1 MSVMIDAILLGWD
14 RNLDYTKRLLADVPQ
29 DRMAYQPAVN
39 MNHPAWILSHLNL
52 YHACMTGMLLG
63 KPFEDPKEHKF
74 GMKSKP
80 VADASAY
87 LSKAELL
94 SDFERGHADVAA
106 ALRSAGQSRLEAATP
121 LERWRT
127 AMPQVGIVLNYLM
140 ILHES
145 THLGQFSVWRRV
157 QGMPSV

>member
-1 MSVMIDAILLGWD
+1 MSVMIDAMLLAWD

-39 MNHPAWILSHLNL
+39 MNHPSWILSHLNL
-52 YHACMTGMLLG
+52 YHSVMTAMLLNR
-63 KPFEDPKEHKF
+63 PFEDPKDHKF

-80 VADASAY
+80 AADASLY
-87 LSKAELL
+87 LPKVELL
-94 SDFERGHADVAA
+94 GDYERGHVDVAA
-106 ALRSAGQSRLEAATP
+106 ALRSAGQARLEATTP

-140 ILHES
+140 VLHES
-145 THLGQFSVWRRV
+145 VHLGQFSVWRRV